1 MMSILSYPTIENHK
15 LITSMETINELQR
28 TYGLTTLPQ
37 WVNPEK
43 IPDFVQANL
52 SPPEFSLKK
61 IHRDD
66 RFALGRR
73 EDTAD

>member
-43 IPDFVQANL
+43 IPDFVQAK
-52 SPPEFSLKK
+52 S
-61 IHRDD
+61 
-66 RFALGRR
+66 
-73 EDTAD
+73 